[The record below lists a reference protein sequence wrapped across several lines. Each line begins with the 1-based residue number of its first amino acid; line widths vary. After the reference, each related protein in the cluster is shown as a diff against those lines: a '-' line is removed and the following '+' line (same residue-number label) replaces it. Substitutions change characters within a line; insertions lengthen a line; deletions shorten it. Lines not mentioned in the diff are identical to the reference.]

1 MSTDSTRILTSV
13 QSRGAL
19 PMLGAY
25 VRAYPGRSAA
35 AIGAV
40 LVAGLMDGLGLS
52 MLLSMLSLATR
63 EARPAAVAAGAGRDA
78 RRRVPRPAAD
88 ARRCCCRS
96 RSC

>member
-1 MSTDSTRILTSV
+1 MTRDSTRILTSV

-19 PMLGAY
+19 PMLRAY

-35 AIGAV
+35 AIFAV
-40 LVAGLMDGLGLS
+40 LVAGLMDGLGMS

-63 EARPAAVAAGAGRDA
+63 RPDHQPSLPEQVATRAC
-78 RRRVPRPAAD
+78 PRPH
-88 ARRCCCRS
+88 RCCCRW